1 MANIGE
7 AEGQDH
13 RHQGT
18 DDPTPG
24 ITGKGRKPDGDT
36 MDQAIATALDESG
49 RDPMML
55 VFLDAVPTAGHR
67 FRVLENREPAR
78 AMGFDDG

>member
-1 MANIGE
+1 M
-7 AEGQDH
+7 
-13 RHQGT
+13 T
-18 DDPTPG
+18 
-24 ITGKGRKPDGDT
+24 T
-36 MDQAIATALDESG
+36 MDQAIATALNESG

-55 VFLDAVPTAGHR
+55 VFLDAVPTAGHG